1 MNKTHLKRADWTTFY
16 YANVEPSKL
25 NKQLRLVEPI
35 IDHGVN
41 NGGSNM
47 QGVAGD
53 GGVVWPPQGG
63 KVRGGGECF
72 K

>member
-1 MNKTHLKRADWTTFY
+1 M
-16 YANVEPSKL
+16 
-25 NKQLRLVEPI
+25 QPI

-47 QGVAGD
+47 QGIDGD
-53 GGVVWPPQGG
+53 GRVVRPPRAAEY
-63 KVRGGGECF
+63 RGGGRGEGRV